1 MRANSVGFAVALLL
15 LAGAAPQAEPRGQTQ
30 AQSPGKV
37 QAPAKR
43 SSGPAPAGQNG
54 SAEVPDG
61 RFELTVD
68 NIMRGSD
75 LVGYPPTGLRW
86 AGDSQQ
92 LYFDWRKPAEDK
104 ASTYAVSRSGGVPR
118 KLSDDEVKNIPPATG
133 GRWDK
138 ARRRVLF
145 VDGGDVVMV
154 DAISGIRRQITKTT
168 GAESN
173 PRWARNDTH
182 VTWTREGNLFIA
194 PIDGSGSALLTQLTD
209 VAPRRPEPRLTDS
222 QRFLRDEEE
231 KLIDFVEKQKA
242 EKKKTEDEQKKNRLP
257 TFELQERQTAAD
269 LMLSPDDTHV
279 FIVIAER
286 AVGVKPTIVP
296 NYITETGLYRG
307 HSGAVQ
313 RRRHAGP
320 PAARRAEPQ
329 DRQERPRRWQLRAR
343 APGHR
348 G

>member
-15 LAGAAPQAEPRGQTQ
+15 LAGAAPQAEPQGQTQ
-30 AQSPGKV
+30 AQTQAKV
-37 QAPAKR
+37 QAQAQAKR

-154 DAISGIRRQITKTT
+154 DAM
-168 GAESN
+168 
-173 PRWARNDTH
+173 
-182 VTWTREGNLFIA
+182 
-194 PIDGSGSALLTQLTD
+194 SGSPA
-209 VAPRRPEPRLTDS
+209 
-222 QRFLRDEEE
+222 
-231 KLIDFVEKQKA
+231 
-242 EKKKTEDEQKKNRLP
+242 
-257 TFELQERQTAAD
+257 
-269 LMLSPDDTHV
+269 
-279 FIVIAER
+279 
-286 AVGVKPTIVP
+286 P
-296 NYITETGLYRG
+296 NYEDDRCRVQSTMGAQRHPRHVDARG
-307 HSGAVQ
+307 QPLH
-313 RRRHAGP
+313 
-320 PAARRAEPQ
+320 
-329 DRQERPRRWQLRAR
+329 RPD
-343 APGHR
+343 
-348 G
+348 